1 MEQDMMEGRQLE
13 GINCSVCKRYQLS
26 WEGRWLGKK
35 RTGQQSWS
43 ERFGS
48 RQKGD
53 QVWHQ
58 MWTLLEQKQRE
69 QWSSKGRGQSG
80 TQMSLGSRAPKQRG
94 ENRFA
99 APSVCLPLPCCSVS
113 LYANSLF
120 LKILINIQYIYGDND
135 YLFLRMCESLFVP

>member
-1 MEQDMMEGRQLE
+1 MEQDMVEGRQLE
-13 GINCSVCKRYQLS
+13 GIKCSVCKRYQLS

-58 MWTLLEQKQRE
+58 RTLLEQKQRE
-69 QWSSKGRGQSG
+69 QWSSKGSGQSG
-80 TQMSLGSRAPKQRG
+80 TQMSLGSRALKQCG
-94 ENRFA
+94 ENRFG
-99 APSVCLPLPCCSVS
+99 APSVCLPLPCYSVS
-113 LYANSLF
+113 LYANPLF